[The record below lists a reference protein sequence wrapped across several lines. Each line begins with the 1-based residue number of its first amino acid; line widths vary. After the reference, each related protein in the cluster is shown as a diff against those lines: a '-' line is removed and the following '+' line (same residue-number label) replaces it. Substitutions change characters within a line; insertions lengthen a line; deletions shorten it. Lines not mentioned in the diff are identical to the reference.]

1 MASVDLQQSPSTIS
15 KMPQINSVY
24 TETQMTKKAQEIKTS
39 LSKREAFRDQDVQS
53 PGNPFVIPLH
63 QDLFFMG
70 EKLQKKQEV
79 KVLHDHLPVQLKTTV
94 LSRLRCRT
102 SIMKNAS
109 EFLNKIE
116 EEEKS
121 CSERAMVVTKDRHC
135 YKESLRNYMTKQRE
149 MFRIQYSLSVK
160 HDTMKKMEEIAANEK
175 RKLRLAEKH
184 LEEDAI
190 TFDNFLKENDLT
202 SVEAVKI
209 AEQET
214 RIKLEKANEI
224 KRASAKMMA
233 IKSIISKNE
242 EILNEYLLY
251 KDFLTNMTPPEW
263 KKEQERKKDQKRKAK
278 IKERDKKK
286 KEEKALE
293 PAFPK
298 VEASITTRRESIKV
312 SNVRRMSRTPT
323 DKSIKSI
330 ADRRAEDRDSD
341 SDEELELYFKD
352 PKEMLN
358 ILTELEEQNLSY
370 IQNFQETEEAMEEI
384 RMNARITKERMN
396 YETEILKQQ
405 IAMLKATI
413 IREEEKAS
421 ELEFKSRI
429 FSDGEVN
436 SQKQDSILNILNKKV
451 DDVYKSCIGDVPA
464 KISTLQMLT
473 SIENRME
480 ELLESLETLPRDK
493 VEAVERS
500 KEKEMRLRIREEQIK
515 IKKQQQEERLRTA
528 IQRANADTK
537 KRAGRKLMFRSEPP
551 TIKHVDKSKG
561 MTTKEQEDLLYYFT

>member
-1 MASVDLQQSPSTIS
+1 
-15 KMPQINSVY
+15 
-24 TETQMTKKAQEIKTS
+24 
-39 LSKREAFRDQDVQS
+39 
-53 PGNPFVIPLH
+53 
-63 QDLFFMG
+63 
-70 EKLQKKQEV
+70 
-79 KVLHDHLPVQLKTTV
+79 
-94 LSRLRCRT
+94 
-102 SIMKNAS
+102 
-109 EFLNKIE
+109 
-116 EEEKS
+116 
-121 CSERAMVVTKDRHC
+121 
-135 YKESLRNYMTKQRE
+135 
-149 MFRIQYSLSVK
+149 
-160 HDTMKKMEEIAANEK
+160 
-175 RKLRLAEKH
+175 
-184 LEEDAI
+184 
-190 TFDNFLKENDLT
+190 
-202 SVEAVKI
+202 
-209 AEQET
+209 
-214 RIKLEKANEI
+214 
-224 KRASAKMMA
+224 
-233 IKSIISKNE
+233 
-242 EILNEYLLY
+242 
-251 KDFLTNMTPPEW
+251 
-263 KKEQERKKDQKRKAK
+263 
-278 IKERDKKK
+278 
-286 KEEKALE
+286 
-293 PAFPK
+293 
-298 VEASITTRRESIKV
+298 
-312 SNVRRMSRTPT
+312 MSRTPT

-384 RMNARITKERMN
+384 HMNARITKERMN

-436 SQKQDSILNILNKKV
+436 SQKQDSILNMLNKKV
-451 DDVYKSCIGDVPA
+451 DDVYKSCIGEVPA

>member
-1 MASVDLQQSPSTIS
+1 MFAEMLDSVCSL
-15 KMPQINSVY
+15 K
-24 TETQMTKKAQEIKTS
+24 EFAQ
-39 LSKREAFRDQDVQS
+39 
-53 PGNPFVIPLH
+53 
-63 QDLFFMG
+63 
-70 EKLQKKQEV
+70 V

-94 LSRLRCRT
+94 LSRSRCRT
-102 SIMKNAS
+102 SIMKKAS
-109 EFLNKIE
+109 EFLNKTE
-116 EEEKS
+116 EDQS
-121 CSERAMVVTKDRHC
+121 CSEEAMVVTKDRHS

-149 MFRIQYSLSVK
+149 MFHIQYSLSVK
-160 HDTMKKMEEIAANEK
+160 HDTMKKMEEIVANEK

-251 KDFLTNMTPPEW
+251 KDFLTNMTPSEW
-263 KKEQERKKDQKRKAK
+263 KKEQQRKKDKKKKAK

-298 VEASITTRRESIKV
+298 TQEFALLTVEQKKETQTRQGLYCVTKISV
-312 SNVRRMSRTPT
+312 YYQ
-323 DKSIKSI
+323 
-330 ADRRAEDRDSD
+330 
-341 SDEELELYFKD
+341 ELELYFKD

-370 IQNFQETEEAMEEI
+370 IQNFQETEEAMEEM
-384 RMNARITKERMN
+384 RTNVRITKERMN

-405 IAMLKATI
+405 IVMLKATI
-413 IREEEKAS
+413 VREEEKAS

-429 FSDGEVN
+429 FSYGEVN
-436 SQKQDSILNILNKKV
+436 SQKQDHALNILNKKV

-480 ELLESLETLPRDK
+480 ELLESLEALPRDK
-493 VEAVERS
+493 VEAVEHL
-500 KEKEMRLRIREEQIK
+500 KEKEMRLRIREEQIR

-551 TIKHVDKSKG
+551 TIKQVNKSKG

>member
-1 MASVDLQQSPSTIS
+1 KLH
-15 KMPQINSVY
+15 
-24 TETQMTKKAQEIKTS
+24 
-39 LSKREAFRDQDVQS
+39 L
-53 PGNPFVIPLH
+53 FVL
-63 QDLFFMG
+63 L
-70 EKLQKKQEV
+70 
-79 KVLHDHLPVQLKTTV
+79 
-94 LSRLRCRT
+94 
-102 SIMKNAS
+102 
-109 EFLNKIE
+109 
-116 EEEKS
+116 
-121 CSERAMVVTKDRHC
+121 
-135 YKESLRNYMTKQRE
+135 
-149 MFRIQYSLSVK
+149 QYSLSVK
-160 HDTMKKMEEIAANEK
+160 HDTMKKMEEIVANEK

-251 KDFLTNMTPPEW
+251 KDFLTNMTPSEW
-263 KKEQERKKDQKRKAK
+263 KKEQQRKKDKKKKAK

-298 VEASITTRRESIKV
+298 KVADGGARRYQLPSLCILIHTKANNQTIYNLSVDCCTCNYPTKQAVAMFTTETEVAHYNCGTTFPEKNPLDPVLFIMTWVYNKLV
-312 SNVRRMSRTPT
+312 SALPGGLYCVTKISVYYQ
-323 DKSIKSI
+323 
-330 ADRRAEDRDSD
+330 
-341 SDEELELYFKD
+341 ELELYFKD

-370 IQNFQETEEAMEEI
+370 IQNFQETEEAMEEM
-384 RMNARITKERMN
+384 RTNVRITKERMN
-396 YETEILKQQ
+396 YETEILKHQ
-405 IAMLKATI
+405 IVMLKATI
-413 IREEEKAS
+413 VREEEKAS

-429 FSDGEVN
+429 FSYGEVN
-436 SQKQDSILNILNKKV
+436 SQKQDHALNILNKKV

-480 ELLESLETLPRDK
+480 ELLESLEALPRDK
-493 VEAVERS
+493 VEAVEHL
-500 KEKEMRLRIREEQIK
+500 KEKEMRLRYCIY
-515 IKKQQQEERLRTA
+515 
-528 IQRANADTK
+528 
-537 KRAGRKLMFRSEPP
+537 RKHR
-551 TIKHVDKSKG
+551 
-561 MTTKEQEDLLYYFT
+561 